1 MNVYEAF
8 QERMAYITQ
17 NFNIICISFSGGK
30 DSGVLLNLVMKYIDD
45 NHLDIKPLVMH
56 QDVEAQYTLTTEY
69 VTRTYKKLTEEG
81 RIEPYWCCQPI
92 RLGVATSVHQFS
104 WFPWDNDEKDKWVR
118 PLPDFSV
125 KTEENFN
132 FPGFYKGIDYHD
144 HFKAFEEYIYSQNPG
159 KKMICLSGIR
169 TQESLN
175 RYRAVYN
182 KVHMHNG
189 IPWTCLINEEIPD
202 LVEAYP
208 IFDFSVNDIWV
219 CNYKFGFDY
228 NKIYNKMHL
237 AGATPSQMRVASP
250 FHDAAQKTLALFQ
263 IIEPEIWDKLLN
275 RVQGAA
281 FTARYANTKL
291 FGEKLKNPPN
301 NLDWRQ
307 FTRFLLRTL
316 PEKTR
321 DHYKSKFMTSLLFWH
336 RIGGAVDQ
344 ETINLLKEKG
354 YNIKENGTSAFSRQG
369 KTKIIFKGL
378 LPDNTDDIP
387 NKDVPSWKRMC
398 KCILK
403 NDICCQT
410 MGFGLTAEQTKIINA
425 IRDSHKIGKI

>member
-1 MNVYEAF
+1 
-8 QERMAYITQ
+8 
-17 NFNIICISFSGGK
+17 
-30 DSGVLLNLVMKYIDD
+30 
-45 NHLDIKPLVMH
+45 
-56 QDVEAQYTLTTEY
+56 
-69 VTRTYKKLTEEG
+69 
-81 RIEPYWCCQPI
+81 
-92 RLGVATSVHQFS
+92 VATSVHQFS
-104 WFPWDNDEKDKWVR
+104 WFPWNNKEKDKWVR
-118 PLPDFSV
+118 SLPDFPV

-132 FPGFYKGIDYHD
+132 FPGFYFGMDYHD
-144 HFKAFEEYIYSQNPG
+144 HFKAFEEYIFSQNHG

-175 RYRAVYN
+175 RYRAVHN

-228 NKIYNKMHL
+228 NKIYDKMHL

-321 DHYKSKFMTSLLFWH
+321 DHYKSKFMTSLIFWH
-336 RIGGAVDQ
+336 KTGGAVDQ
-344 ETINLLKEKG
+344 ETIALLKEKG
-354 YNIKENGTSAFSRQG
+354 YNIEENGTSCFSRQG

-387 NKDVPSWKRMC
+387 NKDVPSWRRMC

-403 NDICCQT
+403 NDISCQT

-425 IRDSHKIGKI
+425 IRDSHKTNKM